1 VFVLANDELWGAA
14 IVVFTD
20 IFFLESF
27 WSLIELNQVSP
38 LVIQIQ
44 YIGIIS
50 QFTLNI
56 HVFAALTPKL
66 TPIAGYNF

>member
-1 VFVLANDELWGAA
+1 VLANDAA

-44 YIGIIS
+44 YIGDIGIIS